1 MMRQPS
7 NPGQPVPVQLSFD
20 DKWAIV
26 IACDAS
32 YDGQF
37 VTAVKTTGIYCRPSC
52 RSRKPKKVNVAF
64 METNEQAEQ
73 AGYRACKRCQPEVER
88 APQEELASRI
98 IGFLTEHHKRKLALQ
113 DLADYIGMS
122 AYYLER
128 QFKQTTSLTPR
139 AYLEKLRIGKACAL
153 LADTELTHLEIC
165 YEVGFRSPS
174 SFYKAFSR
182 HMLCAPGEYRERRRR
197 LGPERSAENG

>member
-1 MMRQPS
+1 MKQSS
-7 NPGQPVPVQLSFD
+7 NPNQSGQLSFD
-20 DKWAIV
+20 DKWAII

-52 RSRKPKKVNVAF
+52 RSRKPKQVNVEF
-64 METNEQAEQ
+64 MESNEQAEQ
-73 AGYRACKRCQPEVER
+73 AGYRACKRCQPKVER
-88 APQEELASRI
+88 TPQLELASRI
-98 IGFLTEHHKRKLALQ
+98 IGYLTEHYKQKLVLQ
-113 DLADYIGMS
+113 DLANYIGMS

-139 AYLEKLRIGKACAL
+139 AYLEKLRIDKACGL
-153 LADTELTHLEIC
+153 LADSELTNLEIC
-165 YEVGFRSPS
+165 YEVGFHSPS

-182 HMLCAPGEYRERRRR
+182 HMPCAPGEYRERRG
-197 LGPERSAENG
+197 LLEQERSMERP